1 MVKYRSGKILDAMA
15 NNKKS
20 FLSSK
25 KEDIAILIHM
35 IGYFSRKAY
44 FKDANKLI
52 AGLENILKS
61 PSYNHLYTEKLNFK
75 FCLCV
80 PILLLFIIFNYILCE
95 V

>member
-44 FKDANKLI
+44 FRMLI
-52 AGLENILKS
+52 N
-61 PSYNHLYTEKLNFK
+61 
-75 FCLCV
+75 
-80 PILLLFIIFNYILCE
+80 
-95 V
+95 